1 MAKEEMHVGNKTGL
15 TVLLV
20 DDHEVVRA
28 GYRRL
33 LEATPDIV
41 VIAEAGSGEEA
52 YREYFNYQPDVLVM
66 DLSMPGMGG
75 LEASMRILAKDSNAK
90 ILVFSVHENEVFL
103 ARALDSGISG
113 YISKRSAS
121 QVMIEAVRQVAAGS
135 VYVGQEMMPFLVK
148 RNTTPDSD
156 ALAGLTPREFEVFHL
171 LADSKSVN
179 DIAAIL
185 NLSPKTVGHHCTSV
199 KKKLGVADIAALTR
213 LAIRMGVITP

>member
-1 MAKEEMHVGNKTGL
+1 VSDQSKLN
-15 TVLLV
+15 VLLV

-33 LEATPDIV
+33 LEATVDIA
-41 VIAEAGSGEEA
+41 VIAEASSGEEA
-52 YREYFNYQPDVLVM
+52 YRDFFNYHPDVLVM

-75 LEASMRILAKDSNAK
+75 LEASMRILAKDSSAK

-103 ARALDSGISG
+103 TRVLDAGILG

-121 QVMIEAVRQVAAGS
+121 RVMIEAVRQVAAGS
-135 VYVGQEMMPFLVK
+135 VYVGQEMMPYLVK
-148 RNTTPDSD
+148 RKMTPESD
-156 ALAGLTPREFEVFHL
+156 AVTGLTPREFEVFHL

-179 DIAAIL
+179 NIAEIL

-199 KKKLGVADIAALTR
+199 KKKLGVSDIAALTR

>member
-1 MAKEEMHVGNKTGL
+1 MNADRRIK
-15 TVLLV
+15 VLLV

-33 LEATPDIV
+33 LEATDDIV
-41 VIAEAGSGEEA
+41 VIAEAADGESA
-52 YREYFNYQPDVLVM
+52 YTRFFQYQPDVLVM

-75 LEASMRILAKDSNAK
+75 LEASMRILAKDSAAK

-103 ARALDSGISG
+103 TRALDSGILG

-135 VYVGQEMMPFLVK
+135 LYVGQEMMPYLVK
-148 RNTTPDSD
+148 HKTTPDSG
-156 ALAGLTPREFEVFHL
+156 AIAGLTPREFEVFQL
-171 LADSKSVN
+171 LANSKSVN
-179 DIAAIL
+179 DIAEIL
-185 NLSPKTVGHHCTSV
+185 SLSPKTVGHHCTSV
-199 KKKLGVADIAALTR
+199 KKKLGVSDIAALTR